1 MELLHFIAQYRSP
14 FFDSFFQAVTWLAQ
28 ETVVVVIICWFYW
41 CLDKQKAY
49 ILGLTY
55 FLSGLLVQGLKITF
69 RIPRPWI
76 LDPDF
81 HAVPSALAGATGY
94 SFPSGHTQSGTALF
108 STLGFA
114 AKKKSWKFL
123 FFFLILLIG
132 FSRMYLGVHTP
143 WDVAVSMIL
152 TFLLSAVVW
161 YWAGPR
167 LTKPEHTGK
176 IALGL
181 FTVCVLLGIYTTI
194 LYIPRTAD
202 PEMAEDALKACGA
215 GLGFAIG
222 YYLEGRCIRFSLPK
236 TGKEK
241 ALRFTVGIL
250 SVILFMGIFE
260 FTLKRTLWGSV
271 LSYFLLILWIVAG
284 YPAVFCYREK
294 RKKS

>member
-14 FFDSFFQAVTWLAQ
+14 FFDSFFQTVTWLAQ

-94 SFPSGHTQSGTALF
+94 SCPSGHTQSGTALF

-143 WDVAVSMIL
+143 WDVAISMIL

-161 YWAGPR
+161 YWAW
-167 LTKPEHTGK
+167 LQ
-176 IALGL
+176 LV
-181 FTVCVLLGIYTTI
+181 F
-194 LYIPRTAD
+194 
-202 PEMAEDALKACGA
+202 
-215 GLGFAIG
+215 
-222 YYLEGRCIRFSLPK
+222 
-236 TGKEK
+236 
-241 ALRFTVGIL
+241 
-250 SVILFMGIFE
+250 
-260 FTLKRTLWGSV
+260 SV
-271 LSYFLLILWIVAG
+271 LPVRWII
-284 YPAVFCYREK
+284 
-294 RKKS
+294 